1 MEVQN
6 RIVEQTNIQLG
17 RQLVQREFRTNS
29 PGVIFEVEGM
39 ISQFWLHRVLPHEL
53 LNWPVELLKLKR
65 VSVIPHR
72 LDDWIKHKGH
82 WPKELPQ
89 LFMPIANACWQR
101 FSHLRNIQR
110 WQVSWKLHHSGWVT
124 DAGVSNCQSADHV
137 LSSHNHGAI
146 IRPLSS
152 CVVDLTQDCVPRIP
166 MYQALLATENNDT
179 NELNNDID
187 WHWPMTL
194 VDIHDW
200 QWLTDWL
207 TELRLKTGSWQHA
220 YPGDGMTDRANQIW
234 RHIVV
239 LWIPL
244 TLHGCW
250 CALCTLTD
258 WQWMAIDDTLT
269 WVSAKSCH
277 NLNRFNQNYGC
288 MIECLTV
295 TYNSVR
301 SVCLTDWVNDCCHH
315 RRTCNQKH
323 RLMSKS
329 NNWHSKLSNRM

>member
-17 RQLVQREFRTNS
+17 RQLVQQEFRTNS

-207 TELRLKTGSWQHA
+207 SWDWKPAVGSMHILEMAWLTE
-220 YPGDGMTDRANQIW
+220 QIKFEDTSLSCEFRW
-234 RHIVV
+234 HYMAVGV
-239 LWIPL
+239 
-244 TLHGCW
+244 H
-250 CALCTLTD
+250 CALWLTD
-258 WQWMAIDDTLT
+258 SGWLLMIHWHE
-269 WVSAKSCH
+269 SA
-277 NLNRFNQNYGC
+277 
-288 MIECLTV
+288 
-295 TYNSVR
+295 
-301 SVCLTDWVNDCCHH
+301 
-315 RRTCNQKH
+315 QKVATI
-323 RLMSKS
+323 
-329 NNWHSKLSNRM
+329 